1 MSCVRLIRQNPDDI
15 HDRIKPRSGF
25 VIPDGPDAFCSKTL
39 MEPCFGIKPITNS
52 ENYFFTVSA
61 MTEQM
66 RSMSSALR

>member
-25 VIPDGPDAFCSKTL
+25 VIPDGPDAFVFKNL
-39 MEPCFGIKPITNS
+39 EPCFGIKPITNS

-61 MTEQM
+61 ITEQM